1 MYLFF
6 DTETTGFVDK
16 SLPLEDESQPKLLQL
31 GAILADES
39 LEIRSSINLYVK
51 HPDFTIDE
59 SGGAFKVNGIT
70 QEHIEKFGV
79 SLEVAL
85 SVFYSLHRLASFI
98 VAHNH
103 EFDAGIMACNGFE
116 ATYVGLDIAKM
127 PEKLCTQKMA
137 RDIGVN
143 GRLTDMYK
151 HFTGKELKAAHTAIA
166 DAKACYDI
174 FKIMK
179 GKQDD

>member
-16 SLPLEDESQPKLLQL
+16 KLPLNDERQPKLLQL
-31 GAILADES
+31 GAILADEN
-39 LEIRSSINLYVK
+39 LEIRSSINLYIR
-51 HPDFTIDE
+51 HPNYTIDE
-59 SGGAFKVNGIT
+59 SSGAFKVNGIT
-70 QEHIEKFGV
+70 QDDLNKYGV

-85 SVFYSLHRLASFI
+85 DIFRSLYNRAMYA

-103 EFDAGIMACNGFE
+103 EFDAGVLECNGFD
-116 ATYVGLDIAKM
+116 YSDIAYLPSSH
-127 PEKLCTQKMA
+127 PERLCTQKMA
-137 RDIGVN
+137 RDMGVN

-179 GKQDD
+179 GI